1 MVSTYAKLEQYWVR
15 KYIHNVVY
23 GDGVGSMEGGWWQ
36 CCSESPADCMQGE
49 TNEYCSAAVW
59 TNQRRAQ
66 LSRDRLSTNERAA
79 VAV

>member
-1 MVSTYAKLEQYWVR
+1 MVYE
-15 KYIHNVVY
+15 
-23 GDGVGSMEGGWWQ
+23 DGVGTGVWRVAGGNAAVSRLQ
-36 CCSESPADCMQGE
+36 TADCMQGE

-66 LSRDRLSTNERAA
+66 LSRDRLSANERAA

>member
-1 MVSTYAKLEQYWVR
+1 MSCMEMEWGVWRVVGGSAVSRLQT
-15 KYIHNVVY
+15 
-23 GDGVGSMEGGWWQ
+23 
-36 CCSESPADCMQGE
+36 ADCMQGE
-49 TNEYCSAAVW
+49 TNEYCSAAAR